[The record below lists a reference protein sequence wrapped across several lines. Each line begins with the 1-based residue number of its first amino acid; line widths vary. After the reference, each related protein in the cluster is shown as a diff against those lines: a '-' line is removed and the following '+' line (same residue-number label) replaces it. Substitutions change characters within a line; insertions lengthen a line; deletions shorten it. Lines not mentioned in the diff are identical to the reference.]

1 MNKLLKFA
9 GVSAL
14 ALVTAAPSAF
24 GAVAGA
30 QGFGRYD
37 AHCQVRTLKTIRFLV
52 PSARGYKL
60 STKVF
65 YYNVAEHETIKDEDR
80 WLDGSKQK
88 ITADTLIQT
97 LVETLGIKQSESSSI
112 NFVETNGG
120 DGTIEVGNITTALL
134 PYAALYV
141 GTLEKAFE
149 YVYPRGGNFEEFTGF
164 DSDGYPLTDDTD
176 ADFTIFP
183 FQSITVGSTCLAR
196 PKQSTDLQKLNILM
210 NGKTYNS
217 KTYDESIHYHLKT
230 RSPSLYPDVDF
241 MYNKATSLPNI
252 KGIINKATLAQ
263 SDEIYYVIQYAADC
277 LNATGQQK
285 NMATCS
291 LEFRGNGAD
300 YFVEYTNACLS
311 GANVEDG
318 SFTSPVESSYCPV
331 FISPEVPAA
340 GASGGN
346 STPPVYENANPPA
359 GA

>member
-14 ALVTAAPSAF
+14 ALITAAPSAF

-52 PSARGYKL
+52 PSARGYRL
-60 STKVF
+60 SPKVF
-65 YYNVAEHETIKDEDR
+65 YYNVAEHETIKDEER
-80 WLDGSKQK
+80 WLDGGENT
-88 ITADTLIQT
+88 ITADNLIQK
-97 LVETLGIKQSESSSI
+97 LVETLGIKQSETSSI

-120 DGTIEVGNITTALL
+120 DGTITVGNISTALL

-149 YVYPRGGNFEEFTGF
+149 YVYPRGGNFEAFSF
-164 DSDGYPLTDDTD
+164 DRDGYPQSTDSN

-196 PKQSTDLQKLNILM
+196 PAQSTDLQKLNILM

-230 RSPSLYPDVDF
+230 RSTSLYPDVDF

-252 KGIINKATLAQ
+252 KGIIDEATLAQ

-277 LNATGQQK
+277 LNADGQAT

-311 GANVEDG
+311 GADAEAG

-340 GASGGN
+340 GKSGGG
-346 STPPVYENANPPA
+346 STPPKYENANPPA